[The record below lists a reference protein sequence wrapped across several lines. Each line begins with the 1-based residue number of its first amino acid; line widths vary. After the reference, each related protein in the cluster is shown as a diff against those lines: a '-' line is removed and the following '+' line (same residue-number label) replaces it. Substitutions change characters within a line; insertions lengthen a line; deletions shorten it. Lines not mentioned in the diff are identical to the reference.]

1 MTVPPTRDELLEL
14 AELDALGALDPAE
27 QARFER
33 GLRESSPAL
42 RAELHAIQDAAVL
55 DPIGLC
61 DEEPEAGLK
70 YKVMARI
77 ADAVTES
84 ESQLAPIASIGRP
97 VAPQRPVPVAAPIG
111 APAAIA
117 PAALIAPAV
126 SAPLAP
132 VASAAAARDAD
143 VLQRVTQ
150 AAEQTEL
157 ERLRSMLD
165 RARSHGYMLRA
176 ACIALASCLVVAGY
190 ALARQDSY
198 TQRVTLAAISAS
210 SRDDLKALLGPTIEP
225 FLRDGVPVT
234 ALSGAAAASTGG
246 VIVWGDPVTG
256 NAFLAMVGLD
266 ASRSFEMVARD
277 SAKGS
282 EARVIKS
289 GIKAHGPLSGMLL
302 QGVGNLTGLII
313 ELRDPNT
320 GTVLYRG
327 RLP

>member
-14 AELDALGALDPAE
+14 AELDALGALEPAE

-33 GLRESSPAL
+33 GLRDASPAL

-84 ESQLAPIASIGRP
+84 ESELAPIASIGRP
-97 VAPQRPVPVAAPIG
+97 AATQRPAPIVAPFVVPIVAPAALNAPV

-117 PAALIAPAV
+117 PVAAV
-126 SAPLAP
+126 
-132 VASAAAARDAD
+132 AAARDAD
-143 VLQRVTQ
+143 VLERVTQ
-150 AAEQTEL
+150 AAEQSEL

-190 ALARQDSY
+190 ALARQDGY
-198 TQRVTLAAISAS
+198 AKQVTLAAISAS
-210 SRDDLKALLGPTIEP
+210 SREDLKALLGPSIEP
-225 FLRDGVPVT
+225 FLRDGVSAT
-234 ALSGAAAASTGG
+234 ALTGAAPASTGG
-246 VIVWGDPVTG
+246 VVLWFDPTTG
-256 NAFLAMVGLD
+256 KAFLAMVGLD
-266 ASRSFEMVARD
+266 ASRTFELVARD
-277 SAKGS
+277 AAQGSAAS
-282 EARVIKS
+282 VVAS
-289 GIKAHGPLSGMLL
+289 GVKAHGPLSGMLL
-302 QGVGNLTGLII
+302 EGVGNLTGLVI

-327 RLP
+327 QLR

>member
-14 AELDALGALDPAE
+14 AELDALGALEPAE

-33 GLRESSPAL
+33 GLREASPAL

-84 ESQLAPIASIGRP
+84 ESELAPIASIGRP
-97 VAPQRPVPVAAPIG
+97 AATQRPVPVVAPIIAPTFAPAALTAPV

-117 PAALIAPAV
+117 P
-126 SAPLAP
+126 
-132 VASAAAARDAD
+132 VASAPASRDAD
-143 VLQRVTQ
+143 VLERVTQ
-150 AAEQTEL
+150 AAEQSEL

-190 ALARQDSY
+190 ALVRQDSY
-198 TQRVTLAAISAS
+198 AKQVTLAAISAS
-210 SRDDLKALLGPTIEP
+210 SREELKAVLGPSIEP
-225 FLRDGVPVT
+225 FLRDGVPAT
-234 ALSGAAAASTGG
+234 ALTGAAPASTGG
-246 VIVWGDPVTG
+246 VVLWFDPSTG
-256 NAFLAMVGLD
+256 KAFLAMVGLD
-266 ASRSFEMVARD
+266 ASRTFELVARD
-277 SAKGS
+277 AEQGS
-282 EARVIKS
+282 EASLVAS
-289 GIKAHGPLSGMLL
+289 GVKAYGPFSGMLL
-302 QGVGNLTGLII
+302 EHVTDLMGRII

-327 RLP
+327 RLR

>member
-14 AELDALGALDPAE
+14 AELDALGALEPAE

-33 GLRESSPAL
+33 GLREASPAL
-42 RAELHAIQDAAVL
+42 RAELHAIQDATVL

-77 ADAVTES
+77 ADAVTENES
-84 ESQLAPIASIGRP
+84 ELAPIASIGRP
-97 VAPQRPVPVAAPIG
+97 VAPQRPAPIVAPIVAPAALNAPV

-117 PAALIAPAV
+117 PVAAV
-126 SAPLAP
+126 
-132 VASAAAARDAD
+132 AAARDAD
-143 VLQRVTQ
+143 VLERVTQ
-150 AAEQTEL
+150 AAEQSEL

-165 RARSHGYMLRA
+165 RARGHGYMLRA
-176 ACIALASCLVVAGY
+176 ACIALASCLVAAGY

-198 TQRVTLAAISAS
+198 AKQVTLAAISAS
-210 SRDDLKALLGPTIEP
+210 SREELKAVLGPSIEP
-225 FLRDGVPVT
+225 FLRDGVSAT
-234 ALSGAAAASTGG
+234 ALTGAVPSSTGG
-246 VIVWGDPVTG
+246 VIVWADPATG

-266 ASRSFEMVARD
+266 ASRTFELVARD
-277 SAKGS
+277 AAQGS
-282 EARVIKS
+282 EASLVAS
-289 GIKAHGPLSGMLL
+289 GVKAHGPLSGMLL
-302 QGVGNLTGLII
+302 ERVTGLAGQVI

-327 RLP
+327 QLR

>member
-14 AELDALGALDPAE
+14 AELDALGALEPAE

-33 GLRESSPAL
+33 GLREASPAL

-84 ESQLAPIASIGRP
+84 ESELAPIASIGRP
-97 VAPQRPVPVAAPIG
+97 AATQRPVPVVAPIIAPTFAPAALTAPV

-117 PAALIAPAV
+117 PVAPA
-126 SAPLAP
+126 P
-132 VASAAAARDAD
+132 ASRDAD
-143 VLQRVTQ
+143 VLERVTQ
-150 AAEQTEL
+150 AAEQSEL

>member
-14 AELDALGALDPAE
+14 AELDALGALEPTE

-33 GLRESSPAL
+33 GLRDASPAL

-84 ESQLAPIASIGRP
+84 ESELAPIASIGRP
-97 VAPQRPVPVAAPIG
+97 VAPQRPVPVAAPIV

-117 PAALIAPAV
+117 PAALSAPAV
-126 SAPLAP
+126 SAPLAS

-157 ERLRSMLD
+157 ERLRSALD
-165 RARSHGYMLRA
+165 RARGHGYMLRA

-190 ALARQDSY
+190 ALVRQDSY
-198 TQRVTLAAISAS
+198 AKQVTLAAISAS
-210 SRDDLKALLGPTIEP
+210 SREDLKALLGPSVEP
-225 FLRDGVPVT
+225 FLRDGVPSA
-234 ALSGAAAASTGG
+234 ALAGAAPSSTGG
-246 VIVWGDPVTG
+246 VIVWADPATG

-266 ASRSFEMVARD
+266 ASRTFELVARD
-277 SAKGS
+277 AAQGS
-282 EARVIKS
+282 EASLVAS
-289 GIKAHGPLSGMLL
+289 GVKAHGPLSGMLL
-302 QGVGNLTGLII
+302 ERVTDLMGRVI

-327 RLP
+327 QLR

>member
-14 AELDALGALDPAE
+14 AELDALGALEPAE

-33 GLRESSPAL
+33 GLREASPSL
-42 RAELHAIQDAAVL
+42 RAELHAIQDATVL

-84 ESQLAPIASIGRP
+84 ESELAPIASIGRP
-97 VAPQRPVPVAAPIG
+97 AVPQRTAPIAAPMAVSAALTAPVAPV
-111 APAAIA
+111 AIA
-117 PAALIAPAV
+117 PVVSV
-126 SAPLAP
+126 SAP
-132 VASAAAARDAD
+132 RDAD
-143 VLQRVTQ
+143 VLERVSQ
-150 AAEQTEL
+150 AAEQSEL

-198 TQRVTLAAISAS
+198 AKQVTLAAISAS
-210 SRDDLKALLGPTIEP
+210 SREDLKALLGPTIEP
-225 FLRDGVPVT
+225 FLRDGVPST
-234 ALSGAAAASTGG
+234 ALTGAAPTSTGG
-246 VIVWGDPVTG
+246 VMLWFDPATG
-256 NAFLAMVGLD
+256 KAFLAMVGLD
-266 ASRSFEMVARD
+266 ASRTFELVARD
-277 SAKGS
+277 AAQGSAAS
-282 EARVIKS
+282 VVAS
-289 GIKAHGPLSGMLL
+289 GVKAHGPLSGMLL
-302 QGVGNLTGLII
+302 ERVANVAGQVI

-327 RLP
+327 QLR

>member
-14 AELDALGALDPAE
+14 AELDALGALEPAE

-33 GLRESSPAL
+33 GLREASPAL

-55 DPIGLC
+55 DPIGSS

-77 ADAVTES
+77 ADAVSEAES
-84 ESQLAPIASIGRP
+84 ELAPIASIGRP
-97 VAPQRPVPVAAPIG
+97 VAQQQTAPIAAPIVASAAVTAPV

-117 PAALIAPAV
+117 P
-126 SAPLAP
+126 
-132 VASAAAARDAD
+132 VASARASRDAE
-143 VLQRVTQ
+143 VLERVTQ
-150 AAEQTEL
+150 AAEQSEL

-165 RARSHGYMLRA
+165 RARGHGYMLRA

-190 ALARQDSY
+190 VLVRQDSY
-198 TQRVTLAAISAS
+198 AKQVTLLAISDS
-210 SRDDLKALLGPTIEP
+210 SSEDLKALLGPTIEP
-225 FLRDGVPVT
+225 FLRSGVPVT
-234 ALSGAAAASTGG
+234 ALPGVAAAATGG
-246 VIVWGDPVTG
+246 VVVWSDPVSG
-256 NAFLAMVGLD
+256 NAFVAMVGLD

-277 SAKGS
+277 SAKDS
-282 EARVIKS
+282 EASVIKS
-289 GIKAHGPLSGMLL
+289 GIKAHAPLSGMLL
-302 QGVGNLTGLII
+302 QGVGNLSERII

-327 RLP
+327 QMP

>member
-97 VAPQRPVPVAAPIG
+97 SATQRPVPVVAPIIAPTFAPAALTAPV

-117 PAALIAPAV
+117 PVAPA
-126 SAPLAP
+126 P
-132 VASAAAARDAD
+132 ASRDAD
-143 VLQRVTQ
+143 VLERVTQ
-150 AAEQTEL
+150 AAEQSEL

>member
-14 AELDALGALDPAE
+14 AELDALGALEPAE

-33 GLRESSPAL
+33 GLREASPAL
-42 RAELHAIQDAAVL
+42 RAELHAIQDATVL

-84 ESQLAPIASIGRP
+84 ESELAPIASIGRP
-97 VAPQRPVPVAAPIG
+97 VAPQRPAPIVAPIVAPAALNAPV

-117 PAALIAPAV
+117 PVAAV
-126 SAPLAP
+126 
-132 VASAAAARDAD
+132 AAARDAD
-143 VLQRVTQ
+143 VLERVTQ
-150 AAEQTEL
+150 AAEQSEL

-198 TQRVTLAAISAS
+198 TQRVTLLAISQS
-210 SRDDLKALLGPTIEP
+210 SREDLKALLGPTIEP
-225 FLRDGVPVT
+225 FLRDGIPST
-234 ALSGAAAASTGG
+234 ALSGVAAASTGG
-246 VIVWGDPVTG
+246 VIVWADPITG
-256 NAFLAMVGLD
+256 NAFMAMIGLD
-266 ASRSFEMVARD
+266 GSRNFEMVVRD

>member
-14 AELDALGALDPAE
+14 AELDALGALEPAE

-33 GLRESSPAL
+33 GLRDASPAL
-42 RAELHAIQDAAVL
+42 RAELHSIQDAAVL

-84 ESQLAPIASIGRP
+84 ESELAPIASIGRP
-97 VAPQRPVPVAAPIG
+97 VAQQRPASIVAP
-111 APAAIA
+111 IA
-117 PAALIAPAV
+117 PAATALAAPIAPA
-126 SAPLAP
+126 PIAP
-132 VASAAAARDAD
+132 VASVAASRDAD
-143 VLQRVTQ
+143 VLERVTQ
-150 AAEQTEL
+150 AAEQSEL

-165 RARSHGYMLRA
+165 RARGHGYMLRA

-190 ALARQDSY
+190 ALVRQDSY

-210 SRDDLKALLGPTIEP
+210 SREDLKALLGPTIEP
-225 FLRDGVPVT
+225 FLRDGVPAT
-234 ALSGAAAASTGG
+234 ALSGAAPASTGG
-246 VIVWGDPVTG
+246 VVMWSDPSTG
-256 NAFLAMVGLD
+256 KAFLAMVGLD
-266 ASRSFEMVARD
+266 ASRTFELVARD
-277 SAKGS
+277 AAQGSAAS
-282 EARVIKS
+282 VVAS
-289 GIKAHGPLSGMLL
+289 GVKAHGPLSGMLL
-302 QGVGNLTGLII
+302 EGVGILTGLTI

-327 RLP
+327 QLR